1 MLAPTLI
8 YRDTYLKAPHR
19 SKKTIFIELSN
30 FLLSI
35 YYGFILFKSFIKDPM
50 LELRDNLTFM
60 GFLFGILKLMMPST
74 FAFILVFFGLF
85 HSWMNAWAEL
95 LRFPDRTF
103 YLDWWTS

>member
-1 MLAPTLI
+1 MFAPTLI
-8 YRDTYLKAPHR
+8 YRDAYVKAPHM
-19 SKKTIFIELSN
+19 SKRFIIIEILN

-35 YYGFILFKSFIKDPM
+35 YYGFILFVTFMKDPI
-50 LELRDNLTFM
+50 LELRDNLTFS
-60 GFLFGILKLMMPST
+60 GFFFGILKLMMPST
-74 FAFILVFFGLF
+74 FSLILIFFGLL